1 MIGFLSAAAPRPM
14 KFPQQLLLRLTGLLE
29 APPLQTAATPPE
41 NRPRVRQPRLH
52 GEDAQL
58 TAQARELLHGQRGL
72 RELAGKVR
80 VVWNARLQTTAGTA
94 SARTWEVEINPRLK
108 DHGAATIGRIL
119 RHELAHLISVYR
131 AGRRRIAAHGP
142 EWRQACADLG
152 IPGEPRCHSLPLK
165 AREVRAKFAYRCQHC
180 GRLLKR
186 VRALERRSACFD
198 CCQKHNRGR
207 YDERY
212 RYVRVPLDVLEEGRV
227 KQAE

>member
-1 MIGFLSAAAPRPM
+1 M
-14 KFPQQLLLRLTGLLE
+14 KFPQQLLLRLTALLE
-29 APPLQTAATPPE
+29 DPPLRTPATPPA
-41 NRPRVRQPRLH
+41 RPARPKKPRLH
-52 GEDAQL
+52 GADDHL
-58 TAQARELLHGQRGL
+58 TAHARELLHGLHGL
-72 RELAGKVR
+72 RDLAQKVR
-80 VVWNARLQTTAGTA
+80 VVWNSRLQTTAGTA

-108 DHGAATIGRIL
+108 DHGSAIIHRIL
-119 RHELAHLISVYR
+119 RHELAHLVSVHR

-165 AREVRAKFAYRCQHC
+165 GRQVRAKFAYRCQHC

-207 YDERY
+207 YDDRY
-212 RYVRVPLDVLEEGRV
+212 RYVRIPLDVLEEGRI
-227 KQAE
+227 QQPE